1 MKRSHL
7 IASSLCASLAF
18 GAIACQKQDPA
29 DPQIAQEAAQK
40 HAQGIAYNE
49 SLKTSGDISPEK
61 AKELQKKLK
70 NEHRILPPKPIV
82 KMTIDALSDHLSHAD
97 AQRSFLYREA
107 AVKRCYINTIAAIP
121 DAEGTFSL
129 ALSRSD
135 NAAETAVDRYDAK
148 GTVANDDFKNCILD
162 MAKRWPL
169 PSGAKLAATFDLSSV
184 PPPTIEE
191 LRKQGSGGA
200 YKIAPRQAE
209 NSNVG
214 DDAQNAN
221 DGENNAQHANNS
233 ADNAENANDG
243 AAAQPTP

>member
-29 DPQIAQEAAQK
+29 DPKIDQEAAQK

-107 AVKRCYINTIAAIP
+107 AVKRCYINAIAAIP

-221 DGENNAQHANNS
+221 DGENNAQNATDS
-233 ADNAENANDG
+233 ADNAENAHDG